1 MKKKK
6 ELRKLLKE
14 AIAKRL
20 MEKKMEESGNATPM
34 SNITEKLKSKGLQ

>member
-1 MKKKK
+1 MSKK

-20 MEKKMEESGNATPM
+20 MEKKMEESEIAAPETD
-34 SNITEKLKSKGLQ
+34 TETDTGKKKK